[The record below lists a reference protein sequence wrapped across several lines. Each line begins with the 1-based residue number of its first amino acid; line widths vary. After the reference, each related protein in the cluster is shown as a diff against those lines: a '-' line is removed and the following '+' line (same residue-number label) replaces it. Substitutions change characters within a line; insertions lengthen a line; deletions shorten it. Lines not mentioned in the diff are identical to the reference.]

1 MHIIDVNTSFG
12 KRVDP
17 DPRFTPAALCDELG
31 RHKVARAF
39 AFSQKG
45 LHYSSFYG
53 NAEALQVT
61 RQYPALLPVATLNP
75 RESLGWQEE
84 MNRVLRAGVKILRFF
99 PGQQGWSITSAR
111 FREILDYL
119 HGSGIALMVST
130 TECPTGW
137 ELAIQIAEMTAN
149 LEMPVIL
156 TDSGYGNMT
165 ESIAV
170 MQKYPHVYADTR
182 WLAAMDAVEIM
193 AEAVGADR
201 LLYSSMAPLLPM
213 QKALN
218 QVLEAHLS
226 DGDKIAI
233 LGGNAMRLFDIAPE
247 ELAGAPRLDS
257 LEPKKFD
264 EEIIDVHSHLGYWAL
279 PLRNEDYDPA
289 QMLARMR
296 RFGITRSILSSYES
310 MRYDLAAGNRAVAQA
325 IEGHPEL
332 LGYVELDPHH
342 LELSCAEMD
351 RYYPLPNFAGCE
363 IELTHIPCPTGSPK
377 VRALF
382 AEMAKRGKPVLFM
395 PHSEADAEA
404 ERALG
409 REFPNLNIIHAHS
422 FDAEWAQVVQDTPN
436 IHVEHCYSRGSH
448 FPVIDTLRILG
459 PERVLFGSDQTLLS
473 VGAAVGMYLDAG
485 MTAEART
492 LVLAGNAR
500 RIFGI

>member
-1 MHIIDVNTSFG
+1 MYVIDVNTSFG
-12 KRVDP
+12 RRVDP
-17 DPRFTPAALCDELG
+17 DPRFSPAALCEELA
-31 RHKVARAF
+31 RHQVARAF
-39 AFSQKG
+39 TCSQQGVSYSAF
-45 LHYSSFYG
+45 HG
-53 NAEALQVT
+53 NAETLAVT
-61 RQYPALLPVATLNP
+61 AQYPALLPAAVLNP
-75 RESLGWQEE
+75 KESLGWQEE
-84 MNRVLRAGVKILRFF
+84 IDRCLGAGVRAFRFF
-99 PGQQGWSITSAR
+99 PGVQGWSLASQR
-111 FREILDYL
+111 FRETLNYL
-119 HGSGIALMVST
+119 HGSGAVLMVST
-130 TECPTGW
+130 MDCLTGW
-137 ELAIQIAEMTAN
+137 ELASAAAEMTTR
-149 LEMPVIL
+149 LDLPLIL
-156 TDSGYGNMT
+156 TDTGYGNMSET
-165 ESIAV
+165 IAV
-170 MQKYPHVYADTR
+170 MQRYPHVYADTR

-193 AEAVGADR
+193 AEAIGADR
-201 LLYSSMAPLLPM
+201 LLYSSMAPLLPV

-218 QVLEAHLS
+218 QVLEAKIS
-226 DGDKIAI
+226 DADKIAI

-247 ELAGAPRLDS
+247 ELAGAPQLDS
-257 LEPKKFD
+257 LEPAKFE
-264 EEIIDVHSHLGYWAL
+264 EEIIDVHSHLGYWPL
-279 PLRNEDYDPA
+279 PLRNEDYDPT

-296 RFGITRSILSSYES
+296 RFGITRSVLSSYES

-422 FDAEWAQVVQDTPN
+422 FDGEWAQVVKDTPN

-448 FPVIDTLRILG
+448 FPVIETLQILG

-485 MTAEART
+485 MTAEERT

-500 RIFGI
+500 RLFRL

>member
-1 MHIIDVNTSFG
+1 MYVIDVNTSFG

-17 DPRFTPAALCDELG
+17 DPRFTPAALCEELA
-31 RHKVARAF
+31 RHKVARAC
-39 AFSQKG
+39 AFSQQG
-45 LHYSSFYG
+45 LYYSALYG
-53 NAEALQVT
+53 NEETLQVA

-75 RESLGWQEE
+75 RESIGWQDEI
-84 MNRVLRAGVKILRFF
+84 NRLLRAGIKILRVF
-99 PGQQGWSITSAR
+99 PGQQGWSIATSR

-119 HGSGIALMVST
+119 HGSGIALMISSVD
-130 TECPTGW
+130 CPTGW
-137 ELAIQIAEMTAN
+137 ELPSQIAKMTAT

-156 TDSGYGNMT
+156 TDTGYNNMA
-165 ESIAV
+165 ESIAA

-182 WLAAMDAVEIM
+182 WLAAMGAVEITV
-193 AEAVGADR
+193 EAVGADR

-218 QVLEAHLS
+218 QVLEAHIS
-226 DGDKIAI
+226 DADKIAI
-233 LGGNAMRLFDIAPE
+233 LGGNAMRLFEISPE
-247 ELAGAPRLDS
+247 QLAGAPQLDS
-257 LEPKKFD
+257 LEPAKFD
-264 EEIIDVHSHLGYWAL
+264 EEIIDVHSHLGYWAF
-279 PLRNEDYDPA
+279 PIRNENYDPT
-289 QMLARMR
+289 QMLARMQ

-351 RYYPLPNFAGCE
+351 KYYALPNFAGCE

-395 PHSEADAEA
+395 PNSEGDAEA

-422 FDAEWAQVVQDTPN
+422 FDGAWAQVVKDTPN

-448 FPVIDTLRILG
+448 IPVIETLQILG

-473 VGAAVGMYLDAG
+473 VGAAVGLYLDAG
-485 MTAEART
+485 MTPEERQ
-492 LVLAGNAR
+492 LVLSGNAR
-500 RIFGI
+500 RIFSL